1 MIKQTE
7 WQSVLDKLNESLSEL
22 GNLEIDTDH
31 KFENCGKLHVVT
43 VVGMFLL
50 IDSTERS
57 ESWVRHQR
65 TAWDSIT
72 GITGVTGHG

>member
-57 ESWVRHQR
+57 ESWR
-65 TAWDSIT
+65 TLLHSLDNLHPPTKIIA
-72 GITGVTGHG
+72 